1 MKLYDKLKSMSIIE
15 TQKEFSDLIWIR
27 AIWVNDQPIDD
38 PNYEIKENDKVKVGI
53 KFIDD

>member
-1 MKLYDKLKSMSIIE
+1 MSIIE